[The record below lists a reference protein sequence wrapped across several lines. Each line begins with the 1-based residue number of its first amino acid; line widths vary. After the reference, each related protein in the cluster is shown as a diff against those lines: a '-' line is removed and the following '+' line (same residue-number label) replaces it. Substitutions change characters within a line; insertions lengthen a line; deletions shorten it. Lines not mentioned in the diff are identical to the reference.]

1 MPVPYRPMKKIL
13 NKKHRI
19 NRIPNRIYHILIAV
33 ATCVILVLAA
43 QWDTNLFKTEF
54 REGDV
59 VLKSI
64 YAPFD
69 FKIKGEIDYKATE
82 SAKKEAMNLVPAI
95 YLIDISVKEAIL
107 DKVNLFFN
115 SIQAFKNDVNTEDR
129 FLKLK
134 ETSALYNIPLPIAN
148 GILELKDPQAFFTE
162 TKKMIEHIMDSGV
175 ISDSEITKFNKDR
188 VKTVALID
196 KSKNIEQ
203 VKFIEELWSFSD
215 IRKKIDSVPASL
227 KDRKEKSLLI
237 DFISATLNHNLK
249 YQEEETDLRKQAV
262 AAKIKPV
269 YNIIEVKKNEL
280 IINKGERISEGHMAK
295 LEAIEQRDPYPLK
308 VAAFFGITLI
318 VALFMLLIIFY
329 IEFYEP
335 ELILGNKELMLLAS
349 ICILMTLTA
358 KLIVMS
364 PWPSNLIPASAA
376 SMLIALLLNSRL
388 AIITTCFLGIIIGMI
403 SGGRLDIAMVS
414 VVGGMVGIFAVK
426 DVRRRFQLI
435 TAGLA
440 VGFANMTYFIAIGL
454 INALDYHIYMTEA
467 FIGLGNGVMSAII
480 VTGVLPIFE
489 ITSKTI
495 TDISLLE
502 IADLNHPI
510 LKEMVIK
517 APGTYHHSL
526 VVGNLAEAACET
538 IGANALLARVSS
550 YFHDI
555 GKIEKAEYFSENQIG
570 ESMHDKLSPT
580 MSSLII
586 TNHVKNGVELAQ
598 RYGLNRKIVD
608 IIRQHHGTG
617 LVFYFFKRALEKTDD
632 KEVLEEGFRYPGPKP
647 QTKEA
652 ACVLLADSVEAASRT
667 LDDPTPSSIQGLVKK
682 IINNK
687 FIDAQL
693 DECEL
698 TLKDLE
704 RIAEVFTHIL
714 TGIYH
719 SRVEYPEDTVKK

>member
-1 MPVPYRPMKKIL
+1 MKKTL
-13 NKKHRI
+13 NKKHKVSRI
-19 NRIPNRIYHILIAV
+19 SNRISHAIIAV
-33 ATCVILVLAA
+33 VTCLILVGIIAE
-43 QWDTNLFKTEF
+43 WGTSLFKAEF
-54 REGDV
+54 HEGDI

-69 FKIKGEIDYKATE
+69 FKIRGDIDYAATE
-82 SAKKEAMNLVPAI
+82 AIKKDIARLVSLV
-95 YLIDISVKEAIL
+95 YGIDGSVKEVVL
-107 DKVNLFFN
+107 NKVNSFF
-115 SIQAFKNDVNTEDR
+115 SAIEPLKNDAIIQEE
-129 FLKLK
+129 KLSRIK
-134 ETSALYNIPLPIAN
+134 AAGESYNVSFPVAS
-148 GILELKDPQAFFTE
+148 GIFELKDLQGFSAEAVNAVEYMMDAGIMPALE
-162 TKKMIEHIMDSGV
+162 LARLKKDLL
-175 ISDSEITKFNKDR
+175 
-188 VKTVALID
+188 KTVTLVD
-196 KSKNIEQ
+196 KSKNTEQ
-203 VKFIEELWSFSD
+203 EISAGELCAPPD
-215 IRKKIDSVPASL
+215 IRKKIESFPFSL

-237 DFISATLNHNLK
+237 DLMAAVLSPNLR
-249 YQEEETDLRKQAV
+249 YLEEETDSRRQAV
-262 AAKIKPV
+262 AAKIKPI
-269 YNIIEVKKNEL
+269 YNVIEVKKNEL
-280 IINKGERISEGHMAK
+280 ILNKGERVSKEHVAK
-295 LEAIEQRDPYPLK
+295 LDAIEQREPPSIK
-308 VAAFFGITLI
+308 VAAFFGIALL
-318 VALFMLLIIFY
+318 VGLFMLLLVFY

-335 ELILGNKELMLLAS
+335 DLIVGNKELILLAS
-349 ICILMTLTA
+349 ICVLIILAA
-358 KLIVMS
+358 KLIVVS
-364 PWPSNLIPASAA
+364 PWPSNMIPVSSA
-376 SMLIALLLNSRL
+376 SMLIALLLNNRL
-388 AIITTCFLGIIIGMI
+388 AIMATCFLSIVIGMI
-403 SGGRLDIAMVS
+403 SGGRLDMAAVS
-414 VVGGMVGIFAVK
+414 IVGGMIGIFAVRN
-426 DVRRRFQLI
+426 VRRRSQLI
-435 TAGLA
+435 SAGFA
-440 VGFANMTYFIAIGL
+440 VGFANMAYFIGMGL
-454 INALDYHIYMTEA
+454 INSLDFNIYIVEA
-467 FIGLGNGVMSAII
+467 SIGLANGLMSAII

-489 ITSKTI
+489 TMSKTI

-526 VVGNLAEAACET
+526 VVGNLAEAACEA
-538 IGANALLARVSS
+538 IGANALLARVSA

-555 GKIEKAEYFSENQIG
+555 GKIEKAEYFSENQTG

-598 RYGLNRKIVD
+598 KYGLNKKIVD
-608 IIRQHHGTG
+608 IIKQHHGTG
-617 LVFYFFKRALEKTDD
+617 LVFYFFKRALEKTGDED
-632 KEVLEEGFRYPGPKP
+632 VFEEGFRYPGPKP

-704 RIAEVFTHIL
+704 KIAETFTHIL